1 MTIDD
6 GGNVAASRLTLG
18 SSMKANLYY
27 CTASSTPFQTKTGN
41 GGTVAGYFIEVNNW
55 WYLGYSYLTISASV
69 TLSGGNNAIC
79 WFCRAYLSPNG
90 TTVLVN
96 GGVMGITTDYSNPSS
111 WRLSNDTKFWF

>member
-1 MTIDD
+1 M
-6 GGNVAASRLTLG
+6 
-18 SSMKANLYY
+18 
-27 CTASSTPFQTKTGN
+27 N